1 MLISNW
7 NQKLVRW
14 AIEQR
19 HLPFEW
25 GVTDCGSLVRRGLEL
40 ITGAPVLNVPNYS
53 DEAEAERVMKK
64 LGPAAQF
71 FESHGAK
78 ADRLNR
84 AASGDVVI
92 RPGVDDGLPRLAFVL
107 YPEAVLTSDPE
118 NGPHVIRSTELRKRS
133 LLYKFAL

>member
-1 MLISNW
+1 
-7 NQKLVRW
+7 
-14 AIEQR
+14 
-19 HLPFEW
+19 
-25 GVTDCGSLVRRGLEL
+25 
-40 ITGAPVLNVPNYS
+40 
-53 DEAEAERVMKK
+53 MKK
-64 LGPAAQF
+64 LGPTARF

-78 ADRLNR
+78 VDRLNR